1 MKNKIL
7 SAIIFIVLM
16 ISLVGCQQNNTI
28 IKPYVETK
36 KVTENSQLDL
46 VTFTFESPDS
56 WTTVAADKDS
66 LICRSPSSNE
76 SEEYKNYISQDYLV
90 ISNYTTNDILPVSDE
105 YKQGYEDLFKGT
117 YDGIEK
123 IISDSIEHINISK
136 YLDSL
141 PDGETGSKYSFS
153 DLLNILSDPDSFP
166 DYEIPDSLRNK
177 TWASDFK
184 YTEYQGKDGKI
195 ITVEYSYL
203 VDDITHKA
211 INCYRDDNY
220 SVCGAFDDSNEIS
233 SGDVALWV
241 ANTLEVSEHYKIDDG
256 AVLIEG
262 KDY

>member
-1 MKNKIL
+1 
-7 SAIIFIVLM
+7 M

-36 KVTENSQLDL
+36 MVTENSQLDL

-123 IISDSIEHINISK
+123 IISDSIEYINISK

-141 PDGETGSKYSFS
+141 PDGETGSKYSFL

-203 VDDITHKA
+203 LMILRIKLLIVIEMIITQ
-211 INCYRDDNY
+211 Y
-220 SVCGAFDDSNEIS
+220 
-233 SGDVALWV
+233 
-241 ANTLEVSEHYKIDDG
+241 
-256 AVLIEG
+256 AVLLMIATRFLQEMLLYG
-262 KDY
+262 LQIPLRFPNITKLMTERY

>member
-7 SAIIFIVLM
+7 SAIISIVLM

-56 WTTVAADKDS
+56 WTSVAADKDS

-123 IISDSIEHINISK
+123 IISDSIEYINISK

-141 PDGETGSKYSFS
+141 PD
-153 DLLNILSDPDSFP
+153 
-166 DYEIPDSLRNK
+166 
-177 TWASDFK
+177 
-184 YTEYQGKDGKI
+184 
-195 ITVEYSYL
+195 
-203 VDDITHKA
+203 
-211 INCYRDDNY
+211 
-220 SVCGAFDDSNEIS
+220 
-233 SGDVALWV
+233 
-241 ANTLEVSEHYKIDDG
+241 
-256 AVLIEG
+256 
-262 KDY
+262 

>member
-7 SAIIFIVLM
+7 SAIISIVLM

-36 KVTENSQLDL
+36 MVTENSQLDL

-195 ITVEYSYL
+195 ITVEYS
-203 VDDITHKA
+203 
-211 INCYRDDNY
+211 
-220 SVCGAFDDSNEIS
+220 
-233 SGDVALWV
+233 
-241 ANTLEVSEHYKIDDG
+241 
-256 AVLIEG
+256 
-262 KDY
+262 

>member
-7 SAIIFIVLM
+7 SSIISILLM
-16 ISLVGCQQNNTI
+16 ISLVGCQQNNAI
-28 IKPYVETK
+28 IKPDAETK
-36 KVTENSQLDL
+36 ATTQNSQLDL
-46 VTFTFESPDS
+46 LTFTFDLPSDWNAAVQDYVSIACFSPDANETNAGDEIS
-56 WTTVAADKDS
+56 PYKLNICNYNSS
-66 LICRSPSSNE
+66 LMKIA
-76 SEEYKNYISQDYLV
+76 
-90 ISNYTTNDILPVSDE
+90 DE
-105 YKQGYEDLFKGT
+105 YKQGYEDLFKGK

-123 IISDSIEHINISK
+123 IISDSIEYINISN

-141 PDGETGSKYSFS
+141 PDGETGSNYSFA

-184 YTEYQGKDGKI
+184 YTEYQGKDNKI

-220 SVCGAFDDSNEIS
+220 SVCGAFDDNAELS

>member
-7 SAIIFIVLM
+7 SAIISIVLM

-123 IISDSIEHINISK
+123 IISDSIETKNNGK
-136 YLDSL
+136 
-141 PDGETGSKYSFS
+141 
-153 DLLNILSDPDSFP
+153 
-166 DYEIPDSLRNK
+166 RN
-177 TWASDFK
+177 
-184 YTEYQGKDGKI
+184 
-195 ITVEYSYL
+195 
-203 VDDITHKA
+203 
-211 INCYRDDNY
+211 
-220 SVCGAFDDSNEIS
+220 
-233 SGDVALWV
+233 
-241 ANTLEVSEHYKIDDG
+241 
-256 AVLIEG
+256 
-262 KDY
+262 